1 VGQPTKNKLM
11 HKRSVIFIKIL
22 LYSAL
27 IITVSCLLYFDEN
40 RIEALTVQ
48 HLLKQ
53 GTPGQK
59 EAVLNLFMKQ
69 HSRQWVPAVIKAIL
83 DDTPLP
89 RHGDTGWG
97 RVYHQAASAM
107 CKFARSV
114 DGKTKRERGLDE
126 YSFFNDAG
134 VASLQR
140 RKEVHRNWKQWWH
153 KNKSKAARPSSRP
166 PRTHHR

>member
-1 VGQPTKNKLM
+1 MPTKIKLM
-11 HKRSVIFIKIL
+11 NKRSVIFIKIF

-40 RIEALTVQ
+40 RIETLTVQ
-48 HLLKQ
+48 HWLKQ

-59 EAVLNLFMKQ
+59 EAILNLFMKQ
-69 HSRQWVPAVIKAIL
+69 HSRRWVPAVIKAIL

-97 RVYHQAASAM
+97 RVYHQAATAM
-107 CKFARSV
+107 CKFAQSI
-114 DGKTKRERGLDE
+114 DGKTQRERGLDE
-126 YSFFNDAG
+126 YSFFRDGG
-134 VASLQR
+134 VASLRR

-153 KNKSKAARPSSRP
+153 KNKSRATRRSSRL
-166 PRTHHR
+166 PRTPRR